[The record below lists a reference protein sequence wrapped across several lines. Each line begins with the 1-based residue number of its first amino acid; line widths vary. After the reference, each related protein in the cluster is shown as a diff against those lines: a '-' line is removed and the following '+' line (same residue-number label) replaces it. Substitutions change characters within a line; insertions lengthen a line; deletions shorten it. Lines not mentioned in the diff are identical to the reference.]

1 METLLT
7 VVVVGLFPCLTLLA
21 LLGLTARVERR
32 RAAVIAR
39 QIELTD
45 AIHREVGALV
55 APWVMRRPGG
65 AWRVRIAVPFERP
78 AVVEAIVAVV
88 RRTFTG
94 RFDLVL
100 TPQEN
105 VVRRGPRPL
114 RRALPPE
121 VFDSRESCVVLHVSE
136 RVRRACR
143 V

>member
-78 AVVEAIVAVV
+78 AVVEAIVAVLRPAV
-88 RRTFTG
+88 
-94 RFDLVL
+94 
-100 TPQEN
+100 P
-105 VVRRGPRPL
+105 GPLRPL
-114 RRALPPE
+114 VTPPGDRMRR
-121 VFDSRESCVVLHVSE
+121 
-136 RVRRACR
+136 
-143 V
+143 

>member
-65 AWRVRIAVPFERP
+65 AWRVRVAVPFERP
-78 AVVEAIVAVV
+78 AVVEAVVAGGGAAVP
-88 RRTFTG
+88 G
-94 RFDLVL
+94 RVELGP
-100 TPQEN
+100 TPPGEL
-105 VVRRGPRPL
+105 G
-114 RRALPPE
+114 RAG
-121 VFDSRESCVVLHVSE
+121 
-136 RVRRACR
+136 
-143 V
+143 